1 MKRQL
6 DSKYRELVKY
16 INERKDDFEIMK
28 LCKNIFERTN
38 IWNQDTPTYPDTKE
52 YKMIFSIYD
61 DDFDGPYR
69 DKLVPIIV
77 DIYNNNYELEEPKYY
92 WKFKE
97 LTSSF
102 NNSLYLSTRGAY
114 EGSKLDKNSVGLL
127 TSQSYRIMKF
137 TKSKVI
143 EFLNNSTNLTIDNFT
158 PVEEISHD

>member
-6 DSKYRELVKY
+6 DSKYSELVNY
-16 INERKDDFEIMK
+16 INERKGNFEIMK
-28 LCKNIFERTN
+28 LCEDIFDETD
-38 IWNQDTPTYPDTKE
+38 IWDKDTPGFPRSKE
-52 YKMIFSIYD
+52 YKMIFPIYNG
-61 DDFDGPYR
+61 DFDWPDR

-97 LTSSF
+97 LTSNF
-102 NNSLYLSTRGAY
+102 DNSLYLSTRGAY

-158 PVEEISHD
+158 PVEDLD